1 MLKILTPVTQT
12 VLIACHILSNTR
24 TSLEFKFIS
33 GKFCNYNYYY
43 LFRKRF
49 EFNYRYTKP
58 YIRYVNACICTHSIF
73 PFSYQVNYMNIYTS
87 RLAIQDF
94 LIKVE
99 CIIIFC
105 PLFGNVNVLSI
116 YYIYLQLILNCIR
129 STIRKTQKSCN
140 GNTNRQ
146 CTRSAHDLFVF
157 APDP

>member
-33 GKFCNYNYYY
+33 GKLCNYNYYY

-73 PFSYQVNYMNIYTS
+73 PFSYQVNYMNICIHIETCNSGFFNKSGMYHY
-87 RLAIQDF
+87 F
-94 LIKVE
+94 LPPPFWQCKFFNHLLHLV
-99 CIIIFC
+99 C
-105 PLFGNVNVLSI
+105 S
-116 YYIYLQLILNCIR
+116 IYLQLILNCIR
-129 STIRKTQKSCN
+129 SSIRETQKSSN
-140 GNTNRQ
+140 
-146 CTRSAHDLFVF
+146 SLLFV
-157 APDP
+157 